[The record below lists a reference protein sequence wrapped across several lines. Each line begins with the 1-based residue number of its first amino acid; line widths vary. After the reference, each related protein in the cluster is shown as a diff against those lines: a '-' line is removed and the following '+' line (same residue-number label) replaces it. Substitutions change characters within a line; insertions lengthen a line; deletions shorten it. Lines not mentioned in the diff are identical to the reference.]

1 MDFQESTEFM
11 KENEARQKRK
21 RLLVLGMVICLLIIA
36 FLGCFIIYL
45 KHVDEVTFKMYINNK
60 KYKVSKSFVYTEGE
74 KDVDYYIS
82 LEEICSN
89 MKYTF
94 QEGSVSLE
102 EGENLYSITTNYE
115 KIDFDITKQTYN
127 KYLFEDSASLAKRN
141 TYESKVYGSS
151 LAIRTEKNT
160 KEIFELSKPL
170 KKVNGK
176 IYIYSEDIPM
186 VLSLRVRWDNPYRLY
201 LFSLNYLYT
210 YYGPIVSKAGYSS
223 MSGDYENIRA
233 MLDGYLIVEKD
244 NKFGV
249 IGIDSKVIIEAR
261 YDRLFFSQN
270 SKEFFAYANSKVG
283 LIDKTGKQLIQP
295 SKYNNISIL
304 DQNLDQEHR
313 LYLVSLDGKVGV
325 VKRDGEELIYPLYDA
340 IGLDSSVQLYSGLKD
355 AIILYDKL
363 IPVKQDN
370 KWGYYNLET
379 GELGGVDNT
388 EDKFN
393 LSGFGCDISSN
404 KTSSK
409 QKSVTLIPKEL
420 GIKGV
425 VIQYQS
431 KLYGIYDCNVNAMV
445 IPFVWSKIYSD
456 TDNKSGVTS
465 YYMESPTGEK
475 VDLKQFLIDNNLV
488 SENGEEEEE
497 EPDDT
502 ASTSSSFTEEMNNLS
517 TKGRLQETTSED
529 DQYFENLDDT
539 NTETAETAEA
549 EDDETSNT
557 EEQTSD
563 GEEQD
568 ENNDEVN

>member
-1 MDFQESTEFM
+1 M
-11 KENEARQKRK
+11 
-21 RLLVLGMVICLLIIA
+21 
-36 FLGCFIIYL
+36 
-45 KHVDEVTFKMYINNK
+45 
-60 KYKVSKSFVYTEGE
+60 
-74 KDVDYYIS
+74 
-82 LEEICSN
+82 
-89 MKYTF
+89 
-94 QEGSVSLE
+94 
-102 EGENLYSITTNYE
+102 
-115 KIDFDITKQTYN
+115 
-127 KYLFEDSASLAKRN
+127 
-141 TYESKVYGSS
+141 
-151 LAIRTEKNT
+151 
-160 KEIFELSKPL
+160 
-170 KKVNGK
+170 
-176 IYIYSEDIPM
+176 
-186 VLSLRVRWDNPYRLY
+186 
-201 LFSLNYLYT
+201 
-210 YYGPIVSKAGYSS
+210 
-223 MSGDYENIRA
+223 
-233 MLDGYLIVEKD
+233 
-244 NKFGV
+244 
-249 IGIDSKVIIEAR
+249 
-261 YDRLFFSQN
+261 
-270 SKEFFAYANSKVG
+270 
-283 LIDKTGKQLIQP
+283 
-295 SKYNNISIL
+295 
-304 DQNLDQEHR
+304 
-313 LYLVSLDGKVGV
+313 
-325 VKRDGEELIYPLYDA
+325 
-340 IGLDSSVQLYSGLKD
+340 
-355 AIILYDKL
+355 
-363 IPVKQDN
+363 
-370 KWGYYNLET
+370 
-379 GELGGVDNT
+379 
-388 EDKFN
+388 
-393 LSGFGCDISSN
+393 SGFGCDISSN